1 MGGIP
6 LINIIAIIHLFFI
19 AALLGTVMTENLM
32 ELNVFSRRQRGISV
46 LGTYARLLRLLSR
59 RDEFESKLCE
69 DGVKD
74 LHHANIRN
82 HYWID
87 LLVELPLAIGAII
100 SGIVM
105 AVLVD
110 NLSILHIVKIT
121 LASCVM
127 IGLFFCIKS
136 VLRRNRLLQNDSS
149 TGEVSKET
157 WRLCLTATLWEPLL
171 IPLVFLGFWLGYH
184 RILESIY

>member
-1 MGGIP
+1 MEGIP
-6 LINIIAIIHLFFI
+6 LINIVAAVHLFFI
-19 AALLGTVMTENLM
+19 AAFLGTVMTENLM
-32 ELNVFSRRQRGISV
+32 ELNVFSRKKKGVSV
-46 LGTYARLLRLLSR
+46 LGSYARLLRLLSKP
-59 RDEFESKLCE
+59 DEFQSELRE
-69 DGVKD
+69 DGAQD

-87 LLVELPLAIGAII
+87 LVVELPLAIGVIT
-100 SGIVM
+100 SGIAM

-110 NLSILHIVKIT
+110 KLSILHLVKIA

-127 IGLFFCIKS
+127 VGLFFCVNS
-136 VLRRNRLLQNDSS
+136 VLRRNRMLQNDSS
-149 TGEVSKET
+149 TGGVAKET

-184 RILESIY
+184 RILDSIY